1 MEVRVLEIWKVLLQH
16 WRSYSLCRSKR
27 FADINYKNKTITIA
41 IIPAVRTDSKAAYRK
56 LPASTRRYC
65 GNKDAISL
73 NKSEMF
79 KIYKGSNIW
88 FFLLVF
94 FVVVVVKKT

>member
-1 MEVRVLEIWKVLLQH
+1 MLLQH

-27 FADINYKNKTITIA
+27 FGDINYKNKTITIA

-79 KIYKGSNIW
+79 KTYKGSNI
-88 FFLLVF
+88 
-94 FVVVVVKKT
+94 